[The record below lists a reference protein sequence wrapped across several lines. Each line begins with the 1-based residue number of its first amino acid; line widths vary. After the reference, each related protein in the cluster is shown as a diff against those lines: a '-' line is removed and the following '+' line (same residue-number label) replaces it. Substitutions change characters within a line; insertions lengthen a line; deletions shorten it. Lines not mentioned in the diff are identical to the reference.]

1 VSADARSWR
10 EKTEN
15 WQALTACAEQQ
26 PLSCFSTIGAIADGP
41 HLSTC
46 RGQLLEIELDD
57 QERRALDRL
66 LTERKA
72 VLIEITED
80 TTQPDSARRA
90 GLIELSVLESILGK
104 LRLRDV
110 TSTAAADLLQR
121 RRSTRRS
128 DAGSINAN
136 KPQSIASK

>member
-1 VSADARSWR
+1 M
-10 EKTEN
+10 
-15 WQALTACAEQQ
+15 
-26 PLSCFSTIGAIADGP
+26 
-41 HLSTC
+41 
-46 RGQLLEIELDD
+46 EIELDD